1 MKNIRVGVVGIGNMG
16 TAHANC
22 IFFGEIEGLM
32 LTALCEINPQKTEY
46 YKTVFLGVHFFS
58 DYKEMIKSGEIDA
71 IIIATPHYLHPV
83 IAEYAFNHG
92 LHVLTEKPAGVS
104 VSNVKKMNEA
114 AAESGKIFAIMFN
127 QRTNYLFGEL
137 KKLVQGGKLGQIKR
151 VSWSVT
157 NWYRTQYYYDSGS
170 WRATWAGE
178 GGGVL
183 LNQAPHN
190 LDMLQWIFGL
200 PRKIF
205 ADVTVGKYHNIEV
218 EDEANIFMKY
228 DNGMFVT
235 FLTSTGETPGT
246 NRLEVS
252 GTLGKAVAENGE
264 LKYWL
269 GNIDEREFCFTTDKL
284 SSHTDYTLHII
295 KDKPQSTAHK
305 TILRNFAKAILNG
318 EPLIAPGTDGINEL
332 LISNAAYLSSWKEE
346 WIDLKDFPYDEFEK
360 RLNELKA
367 NSKVKPEEE
376 YRASSGKYKNRWK
389 VNW

>member
-1 MKNIRVGVVGIGNMG
+1 
-16 TAHANC
+16 
-22 IFFGEIEGLM
+22 
-32 LTALCEINPQKTEY
+32 
-46 YKTVFLGVHFFS
+46 
-58 DYKEMIKSGEIDA
+58 MIKSGEIDA
-71 IIIATPHYLHPV
+71 VIIATPHYLHPV

-151 VSWSVT
+151 VFWSVT

-284 SSHTDYTLHII
+284 SSHIDYTLHII

-360 RLNELKA
+360 RLNKLKA

-376 YRASSGKYKNRWK
+376 HRASSGKYKNRWK